1 MSSQAESHK
10 PLFIKIWIGLLVL
23 TLIEVLL
30 AYIQFDEIVMLT
42 MLMGLSIV
50 KAVMIMAYFM
60 HLKFD
65 LPVLGWTVSFP
76 LVACILIM
84 MGYFFPDSF
93 RILDIGFDGWK

>member
-23 TLIEVLL
+23 TLIEVVL
-30 AYIQFDEIVMLT
+30 AYIQFDQLIMLT
-42 MLMGLSIV
+42 LLMGLSIV

-65 LPVLGWTVSFP
+65 LPVLSWTVGFP

-93 RILDIGFDGWK
+93 RILDIGFAGWK